1 MRIVSALHTSCT
13 SSRAAH
19 LRLCQPAT
27 ASKAQAPLSFCGTTR
42 HQPNNFAE
50 VYNLRGT
57 SRLIALSSSSS
68 SSSQGPSAE
77 AGDSIAA
84 VKRQVGPVAPDS
96 SAAAVLLQTAIQ
108 HAENIG
114 QLLTCSCNLVV
125 KACLASGTQLSKKIT
140 AGWRHC
146 PQSTLPSQ
154 SYQPQQLQGQTK
166 HTDLVLCNS
175 QSFSLFC
182 APAV

>member
-1 MRIVSALHTSCT
+1 MLLARPLHRVLRHSRIVAALHTSCT
-13 SSRAAH
+13 SSRTAH

-57 SRLIALSSSSS
+57 SRLIALSSGS

-84 VKRQVGPVAPDS
+84 VKRQVGPVRPDS
-96 SAAAVLLQTAIQ
+96 SAAAVVLQTAIQ

-114 QLLTCSCNLVV
+114 KLLTCSCNLVAI
-125 KACLASGTQLSKKIT
+125 ACLACGTQLSNKLT

-154 SYQPQQLQGQTK
+154 SYQPQQLPRPNQT
-166 HTDLVLCNS
+166 H
-175 QSFSLFC
+175 
-182 APAV
+182 